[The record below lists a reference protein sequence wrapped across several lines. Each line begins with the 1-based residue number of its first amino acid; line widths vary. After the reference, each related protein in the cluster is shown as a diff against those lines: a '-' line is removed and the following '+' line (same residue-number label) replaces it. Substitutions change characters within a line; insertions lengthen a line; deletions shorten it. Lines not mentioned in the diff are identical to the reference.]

1 MIGSD
6 YLELPATWDRGQR
19 SRWVRTG
26 QISTLPRPWTLGT
39 WKWARRRLAGCIGD
53 GSTTEPRTGRTP
65 WGMSGA

>member
-26 QISTLPRPWTLGT
+26 QISTLPRPCHIW
-39 WKWARRRLAGCIGD
+39 
-53 GSTTEPRTGRTP
+53 
-65 WGMSGA
+65 

>member
-26 QISTLPRPWTLGT
+26 QISTLPRRVP
-39 WKWARRRLAGCIGD
+39 
-53 GSTTEPRTGRTP
+53 
-65 WGMSGA
+65 

>member
-26 QISTLPRPWTLGT
+26 QISTLPRPWGPA
-39 WKWARRRLAGCIGD
+39 ARDKLDLPDARQ
-53 GSTTEPRTGRTP
+53 T
-65 WGMSGA
+65 

>member
-26 QISTLPRPWTLGT
+26 QISTLPRPWVVAGAAGT
-39 WKWARRRLAGCIGD
+39 RVECQRVQGG
-53 GSTTEPRTGRTP
+53 
-65 WGMSGA
+65 